1 MQKTATSVWKNCL
14 SFIRDNIS
22 DEVYETW
29 FLPIIP
35 VALTDTLLR
44 IEVPSR
50 FFYEWLEEHY
60 VKLLRMALVK
70 ELGVEA
76 KLMYD
81 IAMEKKSSDKLVHKH
96 SLPGSRISK
105 IKPQEVNG
113 PISLD
118 STQIR
123 NPFIIPGLKKMS
135 VDPQLNLNY
144 SFENF
149 IEGESNR
156 LARSA
161 GKAIA
166 NRPGGTSFNPLFI
179 YGNVGLGKTHLG
191 NAIGIEVKEKQ
202 PEKTVLYVSAEKF
215 TQQYVSAVKSNTRND
230 FIYFYQMIDILIVDD
245 IHFLSGKSATQNAF
259 FHIFNHL
266 HQCNK
271 QLIFTSDKSPV
282 DIQDMEKRL
291 VSRFKWGLSADL
303 KTPDFTTRV
312 NILKNKL
319 FRDGINIDE
328 EVVEY
333 IASKITSNIRE
344 LEGAL
349 ISIMAQSSLN
359 KKEITIDLVKKTL
372 VDFTGYKQKEISIK
386 KIQDIIS
393 NYFNISIDEIQS
405 KTRKQNVVQ
414 ARHLAMYFAKKLTK
428 NSLANIGNQIGKR
441 DHATVLYACKTVSNL
456 AETNKKY
463 KEYLE
468 DIQYQLTKEK

>member
-282 DIQDMEKRL
+282 DIQDMERRL

-319 FRDGINIDE
+319 FRDGINIGQE
-328 EVVEY
+328 IVEY

-359 KKEITIDLVKKTL
+359 KKEITIDLVKQTL
-372 VDFTGYKQKEISIK
+372 IDFAGYKQKEISIK

-405 KTRKQNVVQ
+405 KTRKRNVVQ

-428 NSLANIGNQIGKR
+428 NSLANIGKQIGKR

-456 AETNKKY
+456 LETNKKF
-463 KEYLE
+463 KRCLE

>member
-14 SFIRDNIS
+14 LFIRDNIS

-35 VALTDTLLR
+35 VALTDKLLR

-81 IAMEKKSSDKLVHKH
+81 IAMEKKSSHKLVHKQ

-105 IKPQEVNG
+105 MKPQEVNG

-118 STQIR
+118 NTQIR

-144 SFENF
+144 SFDNF

-161 GKAIA
+161 GKSIA

-271 QLIFTSDKSPV
+271 QLVFTSDKSPV
-282 DIQDMEKRL
+282 DIQDMERRL

-303 KTPDFTTRV
+303 KTPNFNTRV

-319 FRDGINIDE
+319 FRDGINMDQEIVD
-328 EVVEY
+328 Y
-333 IASKITSNIRE
+333 IALKITSNIRE

-372 VDFTGYKQKEISIK
+372 VDFTNYKQKEISIK

-393 NYFNISIDEIQS
+393 SYFNISIDEIQS
-405 KTRKQNVVQ
+405 KTRKRNVVQ

-428 NSLANIGNQIGKR
+428 NSLANIGKQIGKR
-441 DHATVLYACKTVSNL
+441 DHATVLYACRTVSDL
-456 AETNKKY
+456 AETNKKF

-468 DIQYQLTKEK
+468 DIQYQLTREK